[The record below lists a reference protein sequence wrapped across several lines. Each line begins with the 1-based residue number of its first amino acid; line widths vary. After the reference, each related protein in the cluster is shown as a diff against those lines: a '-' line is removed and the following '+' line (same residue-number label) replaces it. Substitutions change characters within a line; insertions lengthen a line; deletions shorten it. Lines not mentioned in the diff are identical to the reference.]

1 VVLNA
6 ARIGLVTIAA
16 AVVMAVF
23 GELGIGILLGGGS
36 FDAADVA
43 LTGSL
48 LAAFAISVP
57 FESLS
62 HLLSR
67 AIYATRHTVLQ
78 VLASIVGLVVT
89 VVATLSLV
97 GAIGLVGLPLGFAIG
112 QASKTALLALALGV
126 RMRAWRAE
134 LRAPGASSA

>member
-1 VVLNA
+1 
-6 ARIGLVTIAA
+6 
-16 AVVMAVF
+16 MAVF
-23 GELGIGILLGGGS
+23 GELGIGILLGGGA

-67 AIYATRHTVLQ
+67 AIYATRHTMLQ
-78 VLASIVGLVVT
+78 VLASIAGLAVT
-89 VVATLSLV
+89 IVATLVLV
-97 GAIGLVGLPLGFAIG
+97 DCGR
-112 QASKTALLALALGV
+112 ASWRCRSGSGSARHRRRPCSPSRSASGCG
-126 RMRAWRAE
+126 AWRAE